1 MWKEVRVAGY
11 ISLFYDDARENL
23 PNINLQESKQN
34 IYNNF
39 KQVFQKSNPQDQ
51 LDLTNIV
58 ENTLLTQV
66 ESQLQQGVLEG
77 QSKNSNIA
85 YWNVNMGVAHQY
97 ISKANTETEKITQ
110 SLKYIEE
117 IQQTL
122 SDAIERGNGVIP
134 KSLIEQL
141 HSNKQSLANL
151 ANSFGGIVA
160 DKGFN
165 SAFYGALRGCVSR
178 AQGVLHE
185 VASVVAAAVAEQYV
199 NEEFIKANQNFRI
212 IVSHTGGSVID
223 DSNLKAAAQKSN
235 LKLGSGNNSKNDLTI
250 IITDKGTGKVIWNSG
265 LSLKSTTAT
274 NPTLVHIVTVSLGT
288 ILNKIYSQQTYLN
301 LAGALGKG
309 DWSGTRVGIGA
320 LAEQRNLTT
329 DGATL
334 AQQWKQVVYEAIYSQ
349 MLDFFSGSLHDGILN
364 NAQYLLINSK
374 PIAMYDIFNKIK
386 SLSETKKSGDFAIPG
401 IEISGA
407 SAAANR
413 SIYTRKNISAFV
425 RLNSGISPSEA
436 RIERSSTAWS
446 SINSALQDAK
456 IRISLKYAELGLGT
470 TK

>member
-1 MWKEVRVAGY
+1 
-11 ISLFYDDARENL
+11 
-23 PNINLQESKQN
+23 
-34 IYNNF
+34 
-39 KQVFQKSNPQDQ
+39 
-51 LDLTNIV
+51 
-58 ENTLLTQV
+58 
-66 ESQLQQGVLEG
+66 
-77 QSKNSNIA
+77 
-85 YWNVNMGVAHQY
+85 MGVAHQY

-250 IITDKGTGKVIWNSG
+250 IITDKGTGKVI
-265 LSLKSTTAT
+265 
-274 NPTLVHIVTVSLGT
+274 
-288 ILNKIYSQQTYLN
+288 
-301 LAGALGKG
+301 
-309 DWSGTRVGIGA
+309 
-320 LAEQRNLTT
+320 
-329 DGATL
+329 
-334 AQQWKQVVYEAIYSQ
+334 
-349 MLDFFSGSLHDGILN
+349 
-364 NAQYLLINSK
+364 
-374 PIAMYDIFNKIK
+374 
-386 SLSETKKSGDFAIPG
+386 
-401 IEISGA
+401 
-407 SAAANR
+407 
-413 SIYTRKNISAFV
+413 
-425 RLNSGISPSEA
+425 
-436 RIERSSTAWS
+436 
-446 SINSALQDAK
+446 
-456 IRISLKYAELGLGT
+456 
-470 TK
+470 